1 MRTDVWQNLHSD
13 LTPGVQPDQET
24 YAAAMGEVQLLLPIR
39 ALADGAR
46 GVASL
51 IVNQA
56 GFAVLDA
63 LADRVAGQIKAH
75 RPEVVVGV
83 PTLGL
88 TLAEPVARRL
98 GHGRM
103 VPLGTS
109 RKFWYDEALSVE
121 LRSITTPTG
130 GKRLYIDPRMLPL
143 LEGRRVAVVDDVLST
158 GASIASVLSLL
169 ALVGVKPVVIGTAML
184 QGTGWQDRVGDV
196 PVEGAFRTPIL
207 ARDGAGWR
215 VP

>member
-1 MRTDVWQNLHSD
+1 MRTDVWQD
-13 LTPGVQPDQET
+13 LRDDLAPGVQPDQET
-24 YAAAMGEVQLLLPIR
+24 FAAAFGTRRILLPIR
-39 ALADGAR
+39 KLADGR

-63 LADRVAGQIKAH
+63 LADAVAEALRPH
-75 RPEVVVGV
+75 APEVIVGV

-88 TLAEPVARRL
+88 TLAEAVARRL
-98 GHGRM
+98 GHSRM

-121 LRSITTPTG
+121 LRSITTPGG

-143 LEGRRVAVVDDVLST
+143 LGGARVAVVDDVLST
-158 GASIASVLSLL
+158 GASIAATLRLL
-169 ALVGVKPVVIGTAML
+169 DLTGIAPVAIGAAML
-184 QGTGWQDRVGDV
+184 QGEAWRDRVGAM
-196 PVEGAFRTPIL
+196 PVAAAFATPIL
-207 ARDGAGWR
+207 TKTAEGWT
-215 VP
+215 

>member
-1 MRTDVWQNLHSD
+1 MRTDVWQD
-13 LTPGVQPDQET
+13 LRDDLAPGVQPDQET
-24 YAAAMGEVQLLLPIR
+24 FAAAFGTRRILLPIR
-39 ALADGAR
+39 TLADGR

-63 LADRVAGQIKAH
+63 LADAVAEGL
-75 RPEVVVGV
+75 RPHAPEAIVGV

-88 TLAEPVARRL
+88 TLAEAVARRL
-98 GHGRM
+98 GHSRM

-121 LRSITTPTG
+121 LRSITTPGG

-143 LEGRRVAVVDDVLST
+143 LRGARVAVVDDVLST
-158 GASIASVLSLL
+158 GASIAATLRLL
-169 ALVGVKPVVIGTAML
+169 DLAGIAPVAIGAAML
-184 QGTGWQDRVGDV
+184 QGEAWRDRVGAM
-196 PVEGAFRTPIL
+196 PVAAAFATPIL
-207 ARDGAGWR
+207 TKTAEGWT
-215 VP
+215 

>member
-1 MRTDVWQNLHSD
+1 MRTDVWQD
-13 LTPGVQPDQET
+13 LRDDLAPGVQPDQET
-24 YAAAMGEVQLLLPIR
+24 FAAAFGSRRILLPIR
-39 ALADGAR
+39 TLADGR

-63 LADRVAGQIKAH
+63 LADAVADGLRPHA
-75 RPEVVVGV
+75 PEVIVGV

-88 TLAEPVARRL
+88 TLAEAVARRL
-98 GHGRM
+98 GHSRM

-121 LRSITTPTG
+121 LKSITTPGG

-143 LEGRRVAVVDDVLST
+143 LRGARVAVVDDVLST
-158 GASIASVLSLL
+158 GASIAATLRLL
-169 ALVGVKPVVIGTAML
+169 DLAGIAPVAIGAAML
-184 QGTGWQDRVGDV
+184 QGEAWRDRVGAT
-196 PVEGAFRTPIL
+196 PVSAAFATPIL
-207 ARDGAGWR
+207 TKTAEGWT
-215 VP
+215 

>member
-1 MRTDVWQNLHSD
+1 MRTDVWQD
-13 LTPGVQPDQET
+13 LRDDLAPGVQPDQET
-24 YAAAMGEVQLLLPIR
+24 FAAAFGARRVLLPIR
-39 ALADGAR
+39 KLADGR

-63 LADRVAGQIKAH
+63 LADAVAEGLRPHA
-75 RPEVVVGV
+75 PEVIVGV

-88 TLAEPVARRL
+88 TLAEAVARRL
-98 GHGRM
+98 GHSRM

-121 LRSITTPTG
+121 LTSITSPGG

-143 LEGRRVAVVDDVLST
+143 LRGARVAVVDDVLST
-158 GASIASVLSLL
+158 GASIAATLRLL
-169 ALVGVKPVVIGTAML
+169 DLAGVAPVAIGAAML
-184 QGTGWQDRVGDV
+184 QGEAWRDRVGAT
-196 PVEGAFRTPIL
+196 PVSAAFTTPIL
-207 ARDGAGWR
+207 TKTAEGWT
-215 VP
+215 